1 MKREFLQEIR
11 VGDQGLPKE
20 VIDAIM
26 AEHGKG
32 IEAAKSWE
40 EKYKQAVSDHEKE
53 VAELT
58 FSFRMQ
64 EAVAARKGKN
74 AKAIMALLDM
84 DALKKSENPQ
94 SELEKALDA
103 LQASD
108 GYLFDTDATPPPYAR
123 GTGAKSAEGK
133 PAPASLADALRERN
147 H

>member
-11 VGDQGLPKE
+11 VGEQPLPKE

-32 IEAAKSWE
+32 IEAAKGWE
-40 EKYKQAVSDHEKE
+40 EKYKKAVADHEKA
-53 VAELT
+53 VADMT

-64 EAVAARKGKN
+64 EAVTARRGKN
-74 AKAIMALLDM
+74 TKAIMALLDV
-84 DALKKSENPQ
+84 DALKESENPQ
-94 SELEKALDA
+94 SDLEKALDA

-108 GYLFDTDATPPPYAR
+108 GYLFETDATPPPYAR

-133 PAPASLADALRERN
+133 PAPATLADALRERN